1 MLICINKFLLNLSAD
16 WQALKKRKNMEATIN
31 KVEIQGFLG
40 RDAEV
45 KTFESGRTLVS
56 MNIATSESYK
66 NNKGEWVTNT
76 TWHNVSYWKIK
87 KDEDTDFLKKGELIS
102 VTGRL
107 NTRKYTDK
115 NGQDKYITE
124 VVAQKIEPVKVE
136 L

>member
-1 MLICINKFLLNLSAD
+1 
-16 WQALKKRKNMEATIN
+16 MEATIN
-31 KVEIQGFLG
+31 KVELQGFLG

-45 KTFESGRTLVS
+45 KSFESGRTLVS
-56 MNIATSESYK
+56 MSVATSESYK
-66 NNKGEWVTNT
+66 NNKGEWVNNT

-87 KDEDTDFLKKGELIS
+87 KDEDLEFLKKGEL
-102 VTGRL
+102 VLLTGRL

-115 NGQDKYITE
+115 SGQDKYITE